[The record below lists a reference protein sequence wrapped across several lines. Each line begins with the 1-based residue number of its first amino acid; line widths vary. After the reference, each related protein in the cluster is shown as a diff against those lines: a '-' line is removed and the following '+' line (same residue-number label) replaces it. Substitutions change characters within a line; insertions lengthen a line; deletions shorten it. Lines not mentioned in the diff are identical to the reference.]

1 MKTVGVI
8 GVGRMG
14 HGIAANL
21 LRHGWPLVFLDHPG
35 NQPTG
40 DLEAAGARRVGRIA
54 DIAAQCGTVILV
66 VTGAPQVEAVL
77 AGPDGLLDSLRPD
90 TVIIDCST
98 SLPETTKA
106 MAAKVAQAGGLFLD
120 APMTRTPKEAA
131 EGRLNLIVGGD
142 AALLEA
148 QRPMLDCFA
157 ENIVHAG
164 GTGSGHA
171 LKLLHNFVS
180 LGFAAVLNEAAAAA
194 RESGVALDVFCDVLA
209 KGGGRS
215 VALDRLAPAFTE
227 GDTSGFNFT
236 IANAAKDLGY
246 YLDMTGALGLEPEAA
261 EALAEVYSS
270 RERKGQGDRLVSEMV
285 EPRADLRS

>member
-21 LRHGWPLVFLDHPG
+21 LKHGWPLVFLDHPG

-40 DLEAAGARRVGRIA
+40 DLEAAGARRVGHIA
-54 DIAAQCGTVILV
+54 DIAAQCDTIILV

-77 AGPDGLLDSLRPD
+77 AGQGGLLETLRPG

-98 SLPETTKA
+98 SLPEITKA
-106 MAAKVAQAGGLFLD
+106 MAAKVVEAGGLFLD

-142 AALLEA
+142 AALLET
-148 QRPMLDCFA
+148 QRPMLECFA
-157 ENIVHAG
+157 ENITHAG
-164 GTGSGHA
+164 KTGSGHA

-180 LGFAAVLNEAAAAA
+180 LGFAAVLNEAAVAA
-194 RESGVALDVFCDVLA
+194 RESGVAMDVFCDVLA

-227 GDTSGFNFT
+227 GDTSSFNFT

-246 YLDMTGALGLEPEAA
+246 YLEMTRALGLEPDAA
-261 EALAEVYSS
+261 EALAEVYGS
-270 RERKGQGDRLVSEMV
+270 RERAGQGENLVSEMLELV
-285 EPRADLRS
+285 

>member
-1 MKTVGVI
+1 MKTVGLI

-21 LRHGWPLVFLDHPG
+21 LKHDWPLVFLEHPG

-40 DLEAAGARRVGRIA
+40 DLEAAGAKSVEQIA
-54 DIAAQCGTVILV
+54 DIAAQCDTIILV

-77 AGPDGLLDSLRPD
+77 AGQGGLLETLRPG
-90 TVIIDCST
+90 TMIIDCST
-98 SLPETTKA
+98 SLPEITRA
-106 MAAKVAQAGGLFLD
+106 MAEKVAEAGGLFLD

-131 EGRLNLIVGGD
+131 EGRLNLIVGGG

-148 QRPMLDCFA
+148 QRPMLECFA

-164 GTGSGHA
+164 ATGSGHA

-180 LGFAAVLNEAAAAA
+180 LGFAAVLNEAAVAA
-194 RESGVALDVFCDVLA
+194 REAGVALDIFCDVLA

-227 GDTSGFNFT
+227 GDTSSFNFT

-246 YLDMTGALGLEPEAA
+246 YLEMTRAMGLKPDAA
-261 EALAEVYSS
+261 EALAEVYGA
-270 RERKGQGDRLVSEMV
+270 RERAGQGERLVSEMV
-285 EPRADLRS
+285 ALG